1 MSYNS
6 KYTGQQVEE
15 LLDHVASGGT
25 GGEGGE
31 VQKTTE
37 AEILAMGFTKNEGT
51 ITEVKMNGVSKGT
64 SGVVDLGDVVT
75 EDVLDGYVT
84 TDTDQ
89 TIDGVKTFT
98 NYVNVKRNPENDS
111 VMHMGQNADGQGMIY
126 IDSTTSQPMMFY
138 NNTPN
143 GRIQIRSLKAD
154 SMPNIELLDGQ
165 VVMTISTEDSYT
177 GIFTS
182 NKKGASTGLAMGTN
196 KKGLFQ
202 IVYPATTDDMPEIA
216 SITHHGDIMLRALK
230 SEYANENYAWLRYD
244 PNTNTLNISAFE
256 ATTEGGYPM
265 DLDVQ
270 INGKEVAK
278 KEDVPTKVSE
288 LENDAK
294 YASAEDTD
302 DVVEKPEGG
311 GSAGGSNVYTLDIGE
326 WDGVSNI
333 DSIPITKEALIDML
347 AADSVRIKFYDPM
360 GIGDTFFYQTQDVK
374 FENPESDI
382 YMYVFL
388 SHSGY
393 GDIALSCFIYGDDVE
408 CSIEVV
414 ESAIPYQPVFGI
426 GVYDAE
432 TDSWMSL
439 TEMIGSGLDVS
450 GVLELNK
457 TAYNRIKEI
466 GYDGIIGGMINS
478 PLVFQFLPLVFEPV
492 TLFMD
497 NEEPFRLGVLI
508 NVKKND
514 GTISTWGIF
523 FNEDG
528 IETYTKGE

>member
-6 KYTGQQVEE
+6 KYKGTEVEE
-15 LLDHVASGGT
+15 LLDT
-25 GGEGGE
+25 
-31 VQKTTE
+31 
-37 AEILAMGFTKNEGT
+37 
-51 ITEVKMNGVSKGT
+51 VKYEDRSK
-64 SGVVDLGDVVT
+64 V
-75 EDVLDGYVT
+75 VT

-111 VMHMGQNADGQGMIY
+111 VMHMGQNASGQGMIY

-165 VVMTISTEDSYT
+165 VAMTISTEDSYT

-202 IVYPATTDDMPEIA
+202 IVYPETTDDMPEIA

-244 PNTNTLNISAFE
+244 PNINTLNISAFE

-278 KEDVPTKVSE
+278 KEDMPTKVSE

-302 DVVEKPEGG
+302 DVVEEPEGG

-333 DSIPITKEALIDML
+333 EDIPITMEDAVELYN
-347 AADSVRIKFYDPM
+347 ADSVR
-360 GIGDTFFYQTQDVK
+360 VRW
-374 FENPESDI
+374 
-382 YMYVFL
+382 
-388 SHSGY
+388 
-393 GDIALSCFIYGDDVE
+393 
-408 CSIEVV
+408 SIEEGSYIDMYPISVSRMELDGMSFGV
-414 ESAIPYQPVFGI
+414 HLILYMEDRLCTIFCIGMPEYNYAIGELISELFVPYQPVFGV
-426 GVYDAE
+426 GMYDAE
-432 TDSWMSL
+432 TDSWTSL
-439 TEMIGSGLDVS
+439 SDMNELGLGWSEVI
-450 GVLELNK
+450 EYNK
-457 TAYNRIKEI
+457 TTYNRIKEI
-466 GYDGIIGGMINS
+466 GYDGIVGGMVNS
-478 PLVFQFLPLVFEPV
+478 PLVFKYLPITFEPI
-492 TLFMD
+492 TMYAMIDEGTFLF
-497 NEEPFRLGVLI
+497 VLEI
-508 NVKKND
+508 DAKKND
-514 GTISTWGIF
+514 GTISRWGVT

-528 IETYTKGE
+528 TETYTKYE

>member
-15 LLDHVASGGT
+15 LLDQVASGGT
-25 GGEGGE
+25 GGEGG
-31 VQKTTE
+31 TITE

-126 IDSTTSQPMMFY
+126 IESTTSQPMMFY

-165 VVMTISTEDSYT
+165 VAMTISTEDSYT

-196 KKGLFQ
+196 KKGSFQ
-202 IVYPATTDDMPEIA
+202 IVYPETTDDMPEIA

-244 PNTNTLNISAFE
+244 PNINTLNISAFE

-278 KEDVPTKVSE
+278 KEDMPTKVSE

-302 DVVEKPEGG
+302 DVVEEPEGG
-311 GSAGGSNVYTLDIGE
+311 GSAGGSNIYTLDIGE

-360 GIGDTFFYQTQDVK
+360 GIGDTFFYPTHDAK
-374 FENPESDI
+374 FENPEYDI
-382 YMYVFL
+382 YMYVFV
-388 SHSGY
+388 SHSAY

-414 ESAIPYQPVFGI
+414 ESAIPYQPVFVLGKQDIDGNWTTVSVDISPGLADINKKSLSRICEYGYGI
-426 GVYDAE
+426 YE
-432 TDSWMSL
+432 
-439 TEMIGSGLDVS
+439 GLM
-450 GVLELNK
+450 N
-457 TAYNRIKEI
+457 A
-466 GYDGIIGGMINS
+466 
-478 PLVFQFLPLVFEPV
+478 PLLFEFLPLACYTPQS
-492 TLFMD
+492 TLFQTD
-497 NEEPFRLGVLI
+497 YVDGTEIITGVGFFVERFSLMAGGKEFFEVSI
-508 NVKKND
+508 DND
-514 GTISTWGIF
+514 GNVS
-523 FNEDG
+523 
-528 IETYTKGE
+528 IEKIE